1 MSLTVNLK
9 VKIDPATAKR
19 LRNHAKREA
28 SSDSRIIRLAIRDYL
43 ERHK

>member
-9 VKIDPATAKR
+9 VKIDPLTAKR
-19 LRNHAKREA
+19 LRNLAKREQ